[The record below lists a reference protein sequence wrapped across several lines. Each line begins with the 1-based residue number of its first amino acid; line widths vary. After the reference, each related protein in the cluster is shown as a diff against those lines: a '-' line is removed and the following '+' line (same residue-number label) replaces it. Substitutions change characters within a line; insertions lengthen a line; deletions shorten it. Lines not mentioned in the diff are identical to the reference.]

1 MSYIIQDIL
10 KLFIQEYVIM
20 ENATVVKSVKIN
32 CLQKIITKSTK
43 KIARVLQKS
52 FRRKQ

>member
-10 KLFIQEYVIM
+10 KLFVQEYVVM
-20 ENATVVKSVKIN
+20 ENATIVKSVKIKY

-43 KIARVLQKS
+43 KIARVL
-52 FRRKQ
+52 

>member
-32 CLQKIITKSTK
+32 CCLQKVITKSTK
-43 KIARVLQKS
+43 KIARVL
-52 FRRKQ
+52 